1 MNIYVVKDK
10 LQKEIFIIAKAIF
23 AEIHL
28 SSTPLNL
35 FNDSLHISSTSL
47 TKLASGASLRLMMV
61 MLLVLMMR
69 MGMRK
74 GMMVMLMRRME
85 MMRRSNLCTIFH
97 RAVNCSRGSR
107 LSKSRFSFI
116 NNLYIHLHHHYDQH
130 FHVVE

>member
-10 LQKEIFIIAKAIF
+10 LQKEMFIIAKAIF

-69 MGMRK
+69 MGMIEE
-74 GMMVMLMRRME
+74 GDDGDVDE
-85 MMRRSNLCTIFH
+85 EDGDDEEN
-97 RAVNCSRGSR
+97 
-107 LSKSRFSFI
+107 
-116 NNLYIHLHHHYDQH
+116 
-130 FHVVE
+130 